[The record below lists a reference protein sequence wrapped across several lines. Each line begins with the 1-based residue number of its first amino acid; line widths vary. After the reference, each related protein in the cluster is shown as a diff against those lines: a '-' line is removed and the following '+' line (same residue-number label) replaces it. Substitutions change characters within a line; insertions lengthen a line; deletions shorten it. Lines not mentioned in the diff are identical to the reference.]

1 MLKFACCLLAL
12 HLPLTHPA
20 SRAQIPD
27 FVAFASKDRV
37 RPLMNASTARV
48 PVDLP
53 NSIVPEFQLR
63 LGQASL
69 LITLSALKL

>member
-1 MLKFACCLLAL
+1 MLIFACCLLAL
-12 HLPLTHPA
+12 HLPFTHPA
-20 SRAQIPD
+20 SKAQISH
-27 FVAFASKDRV
+27 FVASARKDRV
-37 RPLMNASTARV
+37 RPLVNASTARV